1 MTAKANRNILIITL
15 VFLIMFVISFM
26 TNVLNS
32 ILSDVKNSFNL
43 SLSLAGFLPFSFFI
57 AYGVMSIPAGFL
69 SERYND
75 RSLLGLSFLVIAFA
89 SVLFIIFPGYI
100 MFSISL
106 FIMGCCMAI
115 LQVIVNPLLRVAG
128 GEEHFAFNS
137 VLAQLVFG
145 GASFISPYLY
155 MSLVIPYEERGALAR
170 IITSTVPQDIPWA
183 SLYSIFTL
191 AALLMCLIVLKV
203 RYPRFEKSQDEK
215 AAEHQSYWM
224 LLKNKWAVL
233 FFLGIFCYV
242 GVEQGIGNWISQFL
256 LDYHGM
262 DPQTIGA
269 GTVSW
274 FWAMLTIGCILG
286 LLLLKIW
293 DSRYILVGSAT
304 ATILTLIFT
313 LNASPEWS
321 VKAFPW
327 IGFFI
332 SVMWSIIFSL
342 GLNSV
347 KHHHG
352 ALSGILCTG
361 IAGGAVMPLV
371 VGWIGDIFELKAGLY
386 FLLIPLLYILSIGF
400 WARPLVTNKTIQ
412 RMEKQ

>member
-1 MTAKANRNILIITL
+1 MAAQTKRNTLIILL
-15 VFLIMFVISFM
+15 VFLVMFVISFM

-43 SLSLAGFLPFSFFI
+43 SLLLAGLLPFSFFI

-69 SERYND
+69 SEKFKD
-75 RSLLGLSFLVIAFA
+75 KSLLVISYIIMAIA
-89 SVLFIIFPGYI
+89 SVLFILFPGYI

-106 FIMGCCMAI
+106 FIMGCCMAV

-145 GASFISPYLY
+145 GASFASPYLY
-155 MSLVIPYEERGALAR
+155 MSLVQPYEERGSLAR
-170 IITSTVPQDIPWA
+170 IITSTVPEEIPWA
-183 SLYSIFTL
+183 SLYSIF
-191 AALLMCLIVLKV
+191 AVVALLMCLIVLKIKF
-203 RYPRFEKSQDEK
+203 PSFEKKEDER
-215 AAEHQSYWM
+215 AGEQHSYLI
-224 LLKNKWAVL
+224 LLKDKWAIL

-242 GVEQGIGNWISQFL
+242 GVEQGVGNWISQFL

-262 DPQTIGA
+262 DAQSVGA
-269 GTVSW
+269 STVSW
-274 FWAMLTIGCILG
+274 FWAMLTVGCVLG

-293 DSRYILVGSAT
+293 DSRHILIGSAL
-304 ATILTLIFT
+304 ATVLTLVFA

-321 VKAFPW
+321 VRAFPW

-347 KHHHG
+347 RQHHG

-371 VGWIGDIFELKAGLY
+371 VGWVGDMFELKVGLY

-400 WARPLVTNKTIQ
+400 WARPLVKNKTFSA
-412 RMEKQ
+412 KD